1 LTVRLAVMSNPS
13 ATASPAPIR
22 VAAVQMVSKPD
33 VAANLRDAAGLID
46 DAVARGA
53 RLVALPEYFCLM
65 GRETD
70 KVAAREADGSGPIQ
84 DFLAETARRHRIWLV
99 GGTVPLVAPQAD
111 RVMNSVLVYGPDGA
125 RVARYDKIHLF
136 AFATGDESYD
146 EAKTITP
153 GRTLR
158 SFEVAP
164 EGGPRLKVGLSVCY
178 DLRFPELYRSLG
190 QPDLIL
196 VPAAFTATTGR
207 AHWLTLLRAR
217 AIENLCYVLAPA
229 QGGRHVNGRATF
241 GHSVLFDPW
250 GETVAQIDEG
260 AGVITG
266 DVDLARIAQVRASLP
281 ALAHRVF
288 A

>member
-1 LTVRLAVMSNPS
+1 MNDFS
-13 ATASPAPIR
+13 APRSPTSLR

-33 VAANLRDAAGLID
+33 VAANLRDAVALID
-46 DAVARGA
+46 QAAAQGA

-70 KVAAREADGSGPIQ
+70 KVAVREADGRGPIQ
-84 DFLAETARRHRIWLV
+84 DFLAATAARLRIWLV
-99 GGTVPLVAPQAD
+99 GGTVPLVAPQPD

-136 AFATGDESYD
+136 AFAAGDESYD
-146 EAKTITP
+146 EAKTIVP
-153 GRTLR
+153 GRERR
-158 SFEVAP
+158 SFEIAP
-164 EGGPRLKVGLSVCY
+164 AGGPRLKVGLSVCY
-178 DLRFPELYRSLG
+178 DLRFPELYRALG

-229 QGGRHVNGRATF
+229 QGGRHENGRATF

-250 GETVAQIDEG
+250 GETVAQLDEG
-260 AGVITG
+260 PGIAAG
-266 DVDLARIAQVRASLP
+266 DVDTARIAQVRASLP
-281 ALAHRVF
+281 ALSHRVF

>member
-1 LTVRLAVMSNPS
+1 MTNPP
-13 ATASPAPIR
+13 APPSPAALR

-33 VAANLRDAAGLID
+33 VAANLRDAAALV
-46 DAVARGA
+46 AEAAARGA
-53 RLVALPEYFCLM
+53 QLIALPEYFCLM
-65 GRETD
+65 GKETD
-70 KVAAREADGSGPIQ
+70 KVAAREADGRGPIQ
-84 DFLAETARRHRIWLV
+84 DFLAETAIRHGVWLV
-99 GGTVPLVAPQAD
+99 GGTVPLAAPQPD

-146 EAKTITP
+146 EAKTISP
-153 GRTLR
+153 GRAVR
-158 SFEVAP
+158 SFDVVTEAGLRV
-164 EGGPRLKVGLSVCY
+164 KVGLSVCY

-229 QGGRHVNGRATF
+229 QGGRHENGRATF

-260 AGVITG
+260 PGVIVG
-266 DVDLARIAQVRASLP
+266 DVDPSRIAQVRASLP

>member
-1 LTVRLAVMSNPS
+1 MSPSQPIDAV
-13 ATASPAPIR
+13 R

-33 VAANLRDAAGLID
+33 VAANLRDAAALID
-46 DAVARGA
+46 EAVALGA
-53 RLVALPEYFCLM
+53 QLVALPEYFCLM

-84 DFLAETARRHRIWLV
+84 DFLAATAARHRIWLV
-99 GGTVPLVAPQAD
+99 GGTVPLASPDPD
-111 RVMNSVLVYGPDGA
+111 RVMNSVLVHGPDGA
-125 RVARYDKIHLF
+125 RVARYDKVHLF

-146 EAKTITP
+146 EAKTIVP
-153 GRTLR
+153 GRAVRT
-158 SFEVAP
+158 FEMQPA
-164 EGGPRLKVGLSVCY
+164 GAPRLKVGLSVCY
-178 DLRFPELYRSLG
+178 DLRFPELYRALG

-229 QGGRHVNGRATF
+229 QGGRHDNGRATF

-250 GETVAQIDEG
+250 GETLALREDG
-260 AGVITG
+260 PGVIAG
-266 DVDLARIAQVRASLP
+266 DVVASRIAEVRASLP

-288 A
+288 G

>member
-1 LTVRLAVMSNPS
+1 MKRS
-13 ATASPAPIR
+13 IR

-33 VAANLRDAAGLID
+33 IAANLRDAAALIAE
-46 DAVARGA
+46 AVAQEA

-70 KVAAREADGSGPIQ
+70 KVAARETDGSGPIQ
-84 DFLAETARRHRIWLV
+84 DFLAETAARHRIWLA
-99 GGTVPLVAPQAD
+99 GGTVPLAAPQPD

-136 AFATGDESYD
+136 AFATGEESYD
-146 EAKTITP
+146 EARTIAP
-153 GRTLR
+153 GRAVR
-158 SFEVAP
+158 SFALSP
-164 EGGPRLKVGLSVCY
+164 TDGPALKVGLSVCY

-217 AIENLCYVLAPA
+217 AIENLAYVLAPA
-229 QGGRHVNGRATF
+229 QGGRHENGRATF
-241 GHSVLFDPW
+241 GHSGLFDPLR
-250 GETVAQIDEG
+250 ETVAQLDQG
-260 AGVITG
+260 PGVIVG
-266 DVDLARIAQVRASLP
+266 EVDAERIASVRASLP

>member
-1 LTVRLAVMSNPS
+1 MS
-13 ATASPAPIR
+13 ASFAPVAPTSIR
-22 VAAVQMVSKPD
+22 VAAVQMVSKPEIS
-33 VAANLRDAAGLID
+33 ANLRDAAALID
-46 DAVARGA
+46 EAVAQGA

-70 KVAAREADGSGPIQ
+70 KVAAREADGRGPIQ
-84 DFLAETARRHRIWLV
+84 EFLAATAARHRIWLV
-99 GGTVPLVAPQAD
+99 GGTVPLVAPQPD
-111 RVMNSVLVYGPDGA
+111 RVMNSVLVYGPGGE

-136 AFATGDESYD
+136 AFATGEESYD

-153 GRTLR
+153 GRAAR
-158 SFEVAP
+158 SFEIAP
-164 EGGPRLKVGLSVCY
+164 AGGPALKVGLSVCY
-178 DLRFPELYRSLG
+178 DLRFPELYRRLG
-190 QPDLIL
+190 EPDLIL

-229 QGGRHVNGRATF
+229 QGGRHDNGRATF

-250 GETVAQIDEG
+250 GETVAQLDEG
-260 AGVITG
+260 PGIVAGE
-266 DVDLARIAQVRASLP
+266 VDTARIAQVRASLP